1 MDYIYRMILKLINSG
16 DGKYITNIHQVRV
29 DYLIPSWLIIFL
41 IAGLVGIAFYGYYRN
56 SKLLNRKKLIILTA
70 LRSLAYTLLLLVLIQ
85 PRLVVEGEGVPPG
98 TIPMIIDGTKSMTIK
113 DVANHDRISA
123 ARTLSTTIM
132 DAAGSLKETTISP
145 YWAGKEFTAY
155 DPEKTVL
162 PDGEYTSLARML
174 EQGVY
179 NHLGEY
185 CPGVILLSDGA
196 NNKSDALDNILQGF
210 KKKDI
215 PVYTCGIGTSKS
227 TDIAVTYIVGEDV
240 IFVSEKAKIYVNISQ
255 EGYINQTI
263 RIKLYMEDQEVY
275 SGDHELTKNGE
286 NSFPIE
292 YQPIKKGVFRLR
304 AEVDPRVGEITEEN
318 NHYIRTVR
326 VIDEQIRVLMIVGG
340 PSWEYRYLSG
350 AFERDK
356 RVTFN
361 VYMQEADSRLFR
373 EKDSASH
380 FINKVPLDAK
390 SLDQQYDAIFISGID
405 VTQLPAGFVDA
416 LPEFVEKSGGLAII
430 SDPALI
436 PYSMK
441 NSKLEPL
448 IPISLGRKKGRTYRD
463 ELFTP
468 NEDDYTFTLTADGM
482 ANQLVLFS
490 GNNEENIKIWSELPP
505 IHSCY
510 KGGRLKPSSI
520 NLVTVSQSKS
530 PEKIPAIVYH
540 SYGKGTVLFM
550 GFDSTWR
557 WRKEFG
563 DRYFRDFWGKAVQF
577 LGLPHLLNEA
587 AQSVILIGSPDCFVG
602 KKIDIR
608 ARISNSD
615 FSAYV
620 GPNVKLSIKDSNETI
635 RTVEMYPI
643 IGRKGMYRVDYVPEA
658 AGELKLEILSKF
670 NAKPVDIRVMNQ
682 QKEFLDS
689 EMNEKLLKTVSE
701 KTSGK
706 FFDLKNADKLLETLM
721 DNRPKRQINISVTL
735 WDSALMFILILIV
748 LTAEWVLRKYTYLD

>member
-16 DGKYITNIHQVRV
+16 DGKYITDVHQVRV

-41 IAGLVGIAFYGYYRN
+41 IVGLIGVSFYGYYRN
-56 SKLLNRKKLIILTA
+56 SKLLNRKKLIILTT

-85 PRLVVEGEGVPPG
+85 PHLVIEGEGAPPG

-113 DVANHDRISA
+113 DVNNRDRMSA
-123 ARTLSTTIM
+123 VRTLSKTLM
-132 DAAGSLKETTISP
+132 EKAEDLKETTISP

-174 EQGVY
+174 EQGIY

-196 NNKSDALDNILQGF
+196 NNKSDALDNVLQGF
-210 KKKDI
+210 KRKDI

-240 IFVSEKAKIYVNISQ
+240 IFASEKAKIYVNVKQ

-263 RIKLYMEDQEVY
+263 RIKLYMEEEEVY
-275 SGDHELTKNGE
+275 SGEHELTKNGE

-292 YQPIKKGVFRLR
+292 YQPLEKGVFRLR

-326 VIDEQIRVLMIVGG
+326 VIDEQIRVLMLVRG

-356 RVTFN
+356 RVNFN
-361 VYMQEADSRLFR
+361 VYMQEADSRLFSK
-373 EKDSASH
+373 KDAAGH
-380 FINKVPLDAK
+380 FITKIPIDPKILDK
-390 SLDQQYDAIFISGID
+390 TYDAIFISGID
-405 VTQLPAGFVDA
+405 VTKLPEGFVNA

-430 SDPALI
+430 SDPSLI

-441 NSKLEPL
+441 GTKLESL
-448 IPISLGRKKGRTYRD
+448 IPISLGRKRGRTYRD
-463 ELFTP
+463 ELFMP
-468 NEDDYTFTLTADGM
+468 EEEDYTFTLTPDGM

-510 KGGRLKPSSI
+510 QGGRLKPSSI
-520 NLVTVSQSKS
+520 NLVTVSRKKS
-530 PEKIPAIVYH
+530 PEQLPAIVYH

-587 AQSVILIGSPDCFVG
+587 AQSVILIGSPDCYVG

-608 ARISNSD
+608 ARVSNND
-615 FSAYV
+615 FSAYI
-620 GPNVKLSIKDSNETI
+620 GPNVKVSIKDSNEAI
-635 RTVEMYPI
+635 KTVEMYPI
-643 IGRKGMYRVDYVPEA
+643 VGRKGMYRVDYVPET
-658 AGELKLEILSKF
+658 AGELRLEILSKF

-689 EMNEKLLKTVSE
+689 EMNKKLLTKISE
-701 KTSGK
+701 TTNGE
-706 FFDLKNADKLLETLM
+706 FFDLKNADDLLTTLM
-721 DNRPKRQINISVTL
+721 KNRPKRQINISVTL
-735 WDSALMFILILIV
+735 WDSVLMLILILIV
-748 LTAEWVLRKYTYLD
+748 LTAEWVMRKYTYLD